1 MVSKINFSQSSFWI
15 KIIIF
20 TTILFVLNYG
30 GYTYFKNRT
39 IEKELTTVIE
49 VKEKV
54 VAEFSDYFSK
64 QITAATDATTSKK
77 NPDQI
82 IKELQKNVAARYVF
96 FVQDDGTISHSTI
109 DKLPVKTNVF
119 EQFKKSS
126 LGDYLKQAPILFNR
140 TITHFE
146 PFLDE
151 PTLFLAVPFLAN
163 QKYSGSYVI
172 ALDTQTLQTI
182 LNQHSAS
189 VDDIL
194 VGIESNKKALLIF
207 NTKHDGQAAF
217 KTQFSLRENLPINE
231 ALKAHFGSDIAE
243 VNGKK
248 QINARAYLLQPQWAI
263 VVQQDLHKVLWFIT
277 LFKYTL
283 WLLGVLVVLCI
294 VLAFYF
300 LRSLVFRYFSKEY
313 VHFFL
318 VASVVLFLLF
328 SFAFSFVFK
337 KYRSAQNNNYDQEL
351 AKTKLDVEYV
361 AASLYKKVYELE
373 AVGHSLALDCNSGK
387 LNKNNF
393 QMYAQQVLSK
403 NKTIVGLLFDSSYF
417 YQKDSEIKQ
426 NSYAE
431 KPEWLVELN
440 KINKPTWY
448 GPLILPEFD
457 NKTVIIYSE
466 PCKTGIIALAY
477 PFQAILDEIANLGAI
492 QKQNSV
498 IFTNTGKI
506 IFPLLEDLT
515 EERQFT
521 EIINEISDRLHVVQ
535 ERGAQGYSGKLHY
548 VNKKTNEKEWAIYTS
563 IPTVDWSLVV
573 FASDS
578 YFYKFTPIL
587 YQFLLWL
594 LMILTATFFFAC
606 VFLTKA
612 YLLQEKSLA
621 LLGIIFSFMLIFG
634 IFFVF
639 STYYQFSKYQQDA
652 GLVTNKIDLQKIVE
666 SNESQQRI
674 PIKTGI
680 TIDFLKITDSTNIP
694 FIAHVW
700 QTYNTQENPDLKKG
714 VKIKN
719 ISGELKEKEI
729 SKTQKDGLET
739 IVWEISGYIYQLKTN
754 YSKAPF
760 DTQSIDFV
768 LVPKDENK
776 NVFLELDINAY
787 KNIEPSAKPGL
798 APTIKIDNFA
808 IVSSFFSYKD
818 NQKDLTLTVN
828 LKRNVLSSFV
838 NYLLPIFTILLTLYI
853 LSLYLVFTEGTYIA
867 IYAGLFFSLILLH
880 QNYRSSLHITET
892 SFLDYVIFT
901 TYIAITA
908 SYLDNF
914 LTKKGKLIRVIVY
927 WPLLLTIFFVITLL
941 SFYTI

>member
-15 KIIIF
+15 IVITF
-20 TTILFVLNYG
+20 TTMLFALNYG
-30 GYTYFKNRT
+30 GYTYFKNRI
-39 IEKELTTVIE
+39 IEKKLKTVSA

-54 VAEFSDYFSK
+54 VEEFSDYFRK
-64 QITAATDATTSKK
+64 QISTATDITTSKK
-77 NPDQI
+77 NQQQI
-82 IKELQKNVAARYVF
+82 IHELQKNIASHYVF
-96 FVQDDGTISHSTI
+96 FVQADGRISYSTS

-126 LGDYLKQAPILFNR
+126 LNDYLKQAPILFNR

-151 PTLFLAVPFLAN
+151 PTLFLVVPFLAN
-163 QKYSGSYVI
+163 QKYEGSYVI
-172 ALDTQTLQTI
+172 ALDTQPFQTI
-182 LNQHSAS
+182 IDQNTSR

-194 VGIESNKKALLIF
+194 VAIESNKKALLIF
-207 NTKHDGQAAF
+207 NTKHNKQAAF
-217 KTQFSLRENLPINE
+217 KEQFSPREKLPIVE
-231 ALKAHFGSDIAE
+231 AMKAHFGSDIAV
-243 VNGKK
+243 VNGRKLL
-248 QINARAYLLQPQWAI
+248 NARAYLLQPQWGV
-263 VVQQDLHKVLWFIT
+263 VVQQDLQKVLWFIT

-283 WLLGVLVVLCI
+283 WLLGVLIILFI
-294 VLAFYF
+294 VLALYF
-300 LRSLVFRYFSKEY
+300 LRSLLFKYFSKEY

-318 VASVVLFLLF
+318 VTSVVLFLLF

-373 AVGHSLALDCNSGK
+373 AIGHSLALDCNAGK
-387 LNKNNF
+387 LNKNTL
-393 QMYAQQVLSK
+393 QMYAHQVLGK
-403 NKTIVGLLFDSSYF
+403 NKSIVGLIFDSSYF
-417 YQKDSEIKQ
+417 YQKDAEIKQ
-426 NSYAE
+426 NSYDE
-431 KPEWLVELN
+431 KPEWLENLN
-440 KINKPTWY
+440 KTSKPTWY
-448 GPLILPEFD
+448 GPLILPELD

-506 IFPLLEDLT
+506 IFPLLEDLS

-521 EIINEISDRLHVVQ
+521 EIISEISDRLHIVQ
-535 ERGAQGYSGKLHY
+535 ERGAQGYSGKLQY
-548 VNKKTNEKEWAIYTS
+548 VNKKTKDKEWAIYTS

-578 YFYKFTPIL
+578 YFYKFTPVL

-612 YLLQEKSLA
+612 YVLQEKSLA
-621 LLGIIFSFMLIFG
+621 LLGIIFSFILIFG
-634 IFFVF
+634 ITFVF
-639 STYYQFSKYQQDA
+639 SNYYTFSKYQQDQ
-652 GLVTNKIDLQKIVE
+652 GIITNKIDLQKIVE
-666 SNESQQRI
+666 STESQQRI

-680 TIDFLKITDSTNIP
+680 TIDFLKITDSSSIP
-694 FIAHVW
+694 FLAHVW

-729 SKTQKDGLET
+729 SKTQKDGMET
-739 IVWEISGYIYQLKTN
+739 IVWEISGYIYQVKTN

-768 LVPKDENK
+768 MVPKDENK

-798 APTIKIDNFA
+798 APTINISNFT
-808 IVSSFFSYKD
+808 IESSFFSYKD

-828 LKRNVLSSFV
+828 LKRNILSSFV
-838 NYLLPIFTILLTLYI
+838 NYILPIFAILLTLYI
-853 LSLYLVFTEGTYIA
+853 LSLYLLFAQGTYIA

-908 SYLDNF
+908 SYLDDF

-927 WPLLLTIFFVITLL
+927 WPLLLTTFFVITLL
-941 SFYTI
+941 SFYTL